1 MFRDITIGQ
10 YYEEQ
15 SNIHSLDPRV
25 KLFGSV
31 CYMIALFLA
40 DNIIGYA
47 VAAIFLYV
55 TIKISKVPF
64 KFIFKGLKTIVI
76 LLLFSVI
83 FSVIFTD
90 GTVLLD
96 LKLFNITAQGL
107 VKGIKLMARL
117 SLMIMGMSILTY
129 TTTPTDIADGLE
141 KAFSPLK
148 KIKVP
153 VHDIA
158 MMVSIAFRFIPILI
172 EETDKIMKA
181 QMARGADFENGG
193 IIKKSKSMMPLI
205 IPLVIS
211 SIKRAMDLAMAM
223 EARCYRGGEGRTKMK
238 PLIYK
243 HKDIAGYLCLF
254 VLLAVVIAGNI
265 LWDILD
271 INIYGFITPS

>member
-1 MFRDITIGQ
+1 MLRDITIGQ

-31 CYMIALFLA
+31 CYMISLFLA
-40 DNIIGYA
+40 DNIISYA
-47 VAAIFLYV
+47 VAIIFLYI

-76 LLLFSVI
+76 LILFSVI

-90 GTVLLD
+90 GIVLLD

-107 VKGIKLMARL
+107 VKGIKLMVRL

-141 KAFSPLK
+141 KSFSPLK

-158 MMVSIAFRFIPILI
+158 MMVSIAFRFIPILT

-193 IIKKSKSMMPLI
+193 IIKKAKSMMPLI

-243 HKDIAGYLCLF
+243 NRDKAGYLCLF
-254 VLLAVVIAGNI
+254 ALLAVVIAANI

-271 INIYGFITPS
+271 INIYKFLMQ